1 MNPRNTS
8 HQTCILATDD
18 IQILD
23 KSNTIK
29 REKNFKVYFEPN
41 LLLHYEHKNY
51 WKSVTGNKMEI
62 LGELT
67 SLTDE

>member
-8 HQTCILATDD
+8 HQTYILATDD
-18 IQILD
+18 IQLD

-41 LLLHYEHKNY
+41 LLLHYEHKKY
-51 WKSVTGNKMEI
+51 
-62 LGELT
+62 
-67 SLTDE
+67 